1 MKVGVIGTG
10 KMGEN
15 HVRTYLSLQDD
26 CQLVGIY
33 DNDKNRS
40 LEIAKKYNVKS
51 FSSIDELLEKVDA
64 VSIAVPTAFH
74 YDVGLACIRKKI
86 HMLMEKPITNTVSE
100 AEDLIEK
107 ASIAGVKLQ
116 VGHIELFN
124 PLIHI
129 LKKELEDECVIG
141 ISFLRL
147 NPYDY
152 RIKDVDV
159 VKDLMIH
166 DLYILAELLQDD
178 FAEFYALGNVIDDT
192 TKYATVIIRSS
203 QGVLAELVASFKSKR
218 RMRVIQILT
227 EDKFIKADLL
237 NNTIETTQTEVLES
251 NEMPIPVTNTIKLNH
266 RLQPLS
272 IQLSSFI
279 NCIKLD
285 KPAFVS
291 GEQGKKVLEITSK
304 ISEAIYDS

>member
-26 CQLVGIY
+26 CSLIGIY
-33 DNDKNRS
+33 DNDRNRS
-40 LEIAKKYNVKS
+40 LEIANKYNVKS
-51 FSSIDELLEKVDA
+51 FPTIDELLENVDA
-64 VSIAVPTAFH
+64 ASIAVPTAFH
-74 YDVGLACIRKKI
+74 YDVGLACIRKKT

-147 NPYDY
+147 NPYDH

-192 TKYATVIIRSS
+192 TKHATVIIQSS
-203 QGVLAELVASFKSKR
+203 QGVIAELVASFKSKR

-251 NEMPIPVTNTIKLNH
+251 NEMPIPVTNTIQLNH

-285 KPAFVS
+285 KPPFVS
-291 GEQGKKVLEITSK
+291 GEQGKKALEITSK
-304 ISEAIYDS
+304 ISDAIYNS